1 MDTAC
6 WLLLLVSRYLQYTSA
21 APCNTTTLQQLTVR
35 TSAEAE
41 ALARAVACEGGSF
54 EVIWSGNILLSETI
68 TIAASTSLKVR
79 AAKQQQAIVR
89 GGGSVR
95 LFDFAGNGTLYLEGL
110 VLRDGY
116 VQGSGGAVNAAIQ
129 GSFLSLTDCS
139 FFNNT
144 AREYAGTYTSFT
156 QLVQCL

>member
-6 WLLLLVSRYLQYTSA
+6 WLLLLVSRYLHYTSA
-21 APCNTTTLQQLTVR
+21 VPCNTTALQKLTVR
-35 TSAEAE
+35 NSADAQ
-41 ALARAVACEGGSF
+41 ALANAVACEGGAF
-54 EVIWSGNILLSETI
+54 EAVWSGDILLSETI

-116 VQGSGGAVNAAIQ
+116 VQGSGGAVNAAIL
-129 GSFLSLTDCS
+129 GSFLSITDCT

-144 AREYAGTYTSFT
+144 AREYASTYTLFT